1 MNITHNSPSLESQE
15 MLSSLQQTVANAL
28 DKKWRLSQY
37 AVISVDNQPV
47 IIEGEALKIMAE
59 KALNVTKEQEKS
71 LNNGT

>member
-1 MNITHNSPSLESQE
+1 MSVQPIPSAKAQAALNSLN
-15 MLSSLQQTVANAL
+15 QTMAKVL
-28 DKKWRLSQY
+28 DKKWRLGQY

-47 IIEGEALKIMAE
+47 IIEGEALKTMAE